1 MWNKLELLNKI
12 VLVVCINK
20 MVDCVDKIIYVMMFV
35 FGSKIS
41 LLYWD
46 FVVELEY
53 YGFVKV
59 FIY

>member
-1 MWNKLELLNKI
+1 
-12 VLVVCINK
+12 

-41 LLYWD
+41 LLYWN